1 MKKLAVIGSGDLGK
15 QIVQLA
21 LESNDY
27 IISGFFDDFE
37 TTGNLVHGYHILG
50 NIESIQQQFE
60 NGTFDELLIGIG
72 YKHIEIRQQLFE
84 RFRQQIPFGK
94 IVHSSCVIH
103 NSVSIGSGSV
113 LYSGTH
119 IDMGAI
125 IAENCL
131 IYNGC
136 IIAHDTQIASH
147 TILSPG
153 VKVAGFS
160 KIESLVNL
168 GIGTIISDNVTVA
181 IGTKTGAGAVVV
193 KNIDESGLYV
203 GIPAKKIKS

>member
-1 MKKLAVIGSGDLGK
+1 MGA
-15 QIVQLA
+15 
-21 LESNDY
+21 
-27 IISGFFDDFE
+27 
-37 TTGNLVHGYHILG
+37 
-50 NIESIQQQFE
+50 
-60 NGTFDELLIGIG
+60 LIG
-72 YKHIEIRQQLFE
+72 
-84 RFRQQIPFGK
+84 
-94 IVHSSCVIH
+94 
-103 NSVSIGSGSV
+103 
-113 LYSGTH
+113 
-119 IDMGAI
+119 
-125 IAENCL
+125 ENCL

-153 VKVAGFS
+153 VKIAGFS

-181 IGTKTGAGAVVV
+181 MGTKTGAGAVVV

>member
-1 MKKLAVIGSGDLGK
+1 MKKLAIIGSGDLGK
-15 QIVQLA
+15 QIKNLA
-21 LESNDY
+21 LESSEY
-27 IISGFFDDFE
+27 IISGFFDDFKPIGSLVE
-37 TTGNLVHGYHILG
+37 GFPVLGNLD
-50 NIESIQQQFE
+50 NIQKHFE

-72 YKHIEIRQQLFE
+72 YKHMKIRQELFE
-84 RFRQQIPFGK
+84 RFRHQIPFGK
-94 IVHSSCVIH
+94 IIHSSCIIH
-103 NSVSIGSGSV
+103 NSVSIGSGSIV
-113 LYSGTH
+113 YSGTH
-119 IDMGAI
+119 IDMGALI
-125 IAENCL
+125 GENCL

-153 VKVAGFS
+153 VKIAGFS

-181 IGTKTGAGAVVV
+181 MGTKTGAGAVVV

>member
-37 TTGNLVHGYHILG
+37 PIGTMVEGFPVLG
-50 NIESIQQQFE
+50 NIDCIQKHFE
-60 NGTFDELLIGIG
+60 NETFDELLIGIG
-72 YKHIEIRQQLFE
+72 YKHMEIRQELFE
-84 RFRQQIPFGK
+84 RLRHQIPFGK
-94 IVHSSCVIH
+94 IIHSSCIIH
-103 NSVSIGSGSV
+103 DSVSIGSGSIV
-113 LYSGTH
+113 YSGTH
-119 IDMGAI
+119 IDMGALI
-125 IAENCL
+125 GENCL

-153 VKVAGFS
+153 VKIAGFS

-168 GIGTIISDNVTVA
+168 GIGTIISDNVKVA
-181 IGTKTGAGAVVV
+181 MGTKTGAGAVVV

>member
-1 MKKLAVIGSGDLGK
+1 MKRLAIIGSGDLGK

-21 LESNDY
+21 LENTDY

-37 TTGNLVHGYHILG
+37 STGNLVHGYPILG
-50 NIESIQQQFE
+50 TIESIQQQFQ

-72 YKHIEIRQQLFE
+72 YKHMEIRQQLFE
-84 RFRQQIPFGK
+84 RFRQHIPFGK
-94 IVHSSCVIH
+94 IVHSSCIIH
-103 NSVSIGSGSV
+103 NSVSIGSGSIV
-113 LYSGTH
+113 YSGTH
-119 IDMGAI
+119 VDMGAI

-131 IYNGC
+131 IYNSC
-136 IIAHDTQIASH
+136 IISHDTQIASH

-153 VKVAGFS
+153 VKIAGFS
-160 KIESLVNL
+160 KIESRVNL

-181 IGTKTGAGAVVV
+181 KGTRTGAGAVIV
-193 KNIDESGLYV
+193 KDIVESGLYV